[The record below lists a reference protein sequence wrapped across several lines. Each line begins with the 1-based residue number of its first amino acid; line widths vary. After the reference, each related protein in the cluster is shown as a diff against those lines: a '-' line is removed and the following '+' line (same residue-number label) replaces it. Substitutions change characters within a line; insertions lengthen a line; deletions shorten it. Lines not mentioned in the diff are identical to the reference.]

1 MNRFRTLDT
10 EEERAMMERAAY
22 LEAYAERRNLPVRL
36 NTAVDQLERDGSRYV
51 VRQPSALGRHPDRA
65 EGSAQALVHGGPLI
79 RVEPKDLTAA
89 GIERVPRVAGT
100 RDGQPQLEDGRVLDV
115 ANVVW
120 CTGFGYDFSWIRIPV
135 VADHGLPTH
144 Q

>member
-36 NTAVDQLERDGSRYV
+36 NTAADQLERVGSRYV

-65 EGSAQALVHGGPLI
+65 EGWA
-79 RVEPKDLTAA
+79 
-89 GIERVPRVAGT
+89 RVPRVAGT
-100 RDGQPQLEDGRVLDV
+100 RDRHPHLEDGRVLDV
-115 ANVVW
+115 ANVFW
-120 CTGFGYDFSWIRIPV
+120 CTEFGYDFSCIRIPV
-135 VADHGLPTH
+135 IAGHGLP
-144 Q
+144 

>member
-1 MNRFRTLDT
+1 M
-10 EEERAMMERAAY
+10 
-22 LEAYAERRNLPVRL
+22 
-36 NTAVDQLERDGSRYV
+36 
-51 VRQPSALGRHPDRA
+51 
-65 EGSAQALVHGGPLI
+65 HGGPLI

-144 Q
+144 QRGVVLSEPVLYFVGLPFLYSLTSALVGGVGRDAEYVAQHIMSRSEQRGPVQLARAPS